1 MEIRTICILGGTGFV
16 GSHLAVALYKQ
27 GYRLRIATRSLH
39 RSKHL
44 SVLPSAEL
52 RVADIHDPAQLAELC
67 RDMDAVINL
76 TGILH
81 EKKKGD
87 FERVHAELPAKLV
100 AACRSAGVKR
110 LLHMSALGASPQG
123 QSHYQQSKGR
133 GEATVREAHS
143 DTLQITV
150 FRPSVIYGR
159 GDTFLNL
166 FAELL
171 KWSPVLPLGSPEA
184 KIQPIAV
191 GDVVHAFTASLE
203 NSATFGETYEL
214 CGPKVYTLLE
224 LVEYVRSTLG
234 LTRWV
239 YPLGDLMSYLQAFA
253 LELAP
258 VKMLTRDNYYT
269 LKTPAVCACP
279 FPAVFGFQP
288 IPLEIEAPNSLILA
302 PSRHPRGF
310 IDA

>member
-1 MEIRTICILGGTGFV
+1 MEIRNICLLGGTGFV
-16 GSHLAVALYKQ
+16 GSHLAAALYKQ
-27 GYRLRIATRSLH
+27 GYRLRIATRSMH

-44 SVLPSAEL
+44 LVLPGADL
-52 RVADIHDPAQLAELC
+52 RVADIHDPAQLASLC
-67 RDMDAVINL
+67 EGMDAVINL

-87 FERVHAELPAKLV
+87 FERSHVALPAKVV
-100 AACRSAGVKR
+100 AACRATGVKR
-110 LLHMSALGASPQG
+110 LLHMSAIGASEQG
-123 QSHYQQSKGR
+123 LSQYQQSKGR
-133 GEATVREAHS
+133 GEMTVRAAQS
-143 DTLQITV
+143 DTLQVTV
-150 FRPSVIYGR
+150 FRPSVIYGQ
-159 GDTFLNL
+159 GDNFLHL

-191 GDVVHAFTASLE
+191 GDVVRAFAASLE

-224 LVEYVRSTLG
+224 LVEYVKATLG

-239 YPLGDLMSYLQAFA
+239 YPLGDIMSWAQAFA

-258 VKMLTRDNYYT
+258 VKMLTRDNYLT
-269 LKTPAVCACP
+269 LKTPAVCECP

-288 IPLEIEAPNSLILA
+288 LPLEIEAPNSLILA
-302 PSRHPRGF
+302 PSHHPRGF
-310 IDA
+310 IPD